1 MVVAGGGSGVLE
13 WWLWRVAARRWSEG
27 GGWVVRRLVV
37 GSNDGGGVGSG
48 GWRWCGVPNL
58 EPCYDQYYGEFPQT
72 LPSLPQQYPCYEDCG
87 GPHATFECKPMNQN
101 FHDSNSFGFDQI
113 QPPQFPVIHQSPQ
126 QLSTEAL
133 HAREDLINSIENFL
147 KRFNRISFRDNPK
160 VLMQAWDKL
169 FEIKHAQPE
178 DTQDLLIKLVED
190 VRSISEEFA
199 EFINIPTGNL
209 SPSSYDDDD
218 DEESSIPLKDIIM
231 SELPPCVAITPALYT
246 DEPVDS
252 LIIEDE
258 HLDTIPETESDEFI
272 KSSVENLVQD
282 PSESEGECE
291 CDVPDCND
299 SQTTIFST
307 FSNPLFDD
315 SSSSDDES
323 SYEEDVHEMS
333 FKTYSNP
340 LFDLDKEIISIELNP
355 IHNEDL
361 DSTPKDVRFD
371 AESYLL
377 ESLVNRD
384 TLNVS
389 PPKIDHLFDEFAD
402 ELTRL
407 QLIPPGIDIINL
419 DPEGDIL
426 FLETLLYDNSSPR
439 PPEAFQANSDT
450 IIDSSSTIPIPV
462 EDSDSSREEIDIFFG
477 PEDSIPPGIESDDFD
492 SEDDDNSAFP
502 SEFESF
508 HVDYPNP
515 GDSTIIVV
523 EDIPMDVPN
532 LFLTHPA
539 LHLDF
544 DFIPSHNNLGSNLDD
559 SSPSGDR
566 NKTYDPGICIKVE
579 SMKSL
584 AAHSSVIEPDDCPD
598 CEDSQFCHSSRVSH
612 PQLHLGIRYP
622 NLID

>member
-1 MVVAGGGSGVLE
+1 
-13 WWLWRVAARRWSEG
+13 
-27 GGWVVRRLVV
+27 
-37 GSNDGGGVGSG
+37 
-48 GWRWCGVPNL
+48 
-58 EPCYDQYYGEFPQT
+58 
-72 LPSLPQQYPCYEDCG
+72 
-87 GPHATFECKPMNQN
+87 
-101 FHDSNSFGFDQI
+101 
-113 QPPQFPVIHQSPQ
+113 
-126 QLSTEAL
+126 
-133 HAREDLINSIENFL
+133 
-147 KRFNRISFRDNPK
+147 
-160 VLMQAWDKL
+160 MQAWDKL

-272 KSSVENLVQD
+272 KSSVENLVHD
-282 PSESEGECE
+282 PLSRRVNGR
-291 CDVPDCND
+291 V
-299 SQTTIFST
+299 I
-307 FSNPLFDD
+307 
-315 SSSSDDES
+315 DDES

-377 ESLVNRD
+377 ESL
-384 TLNVS
+384 
-389 PPKIDHLFDEFAD
+389 
-402 ELTRL
+402 
-407 QLIPPGIDIINL
+407 
-419 DPEGDIL
+419 
-426 FLETLLYDNSSPR
+426 
-439 PPEAFQANSDT
+439 
-450 IIDSSSTIPIPV
+450 
-462 EDSDSSREEIDIFFG
+462 EEIDIFFG

-544 DFIPSHNNLGSNLDD
+544 GFIPSHNNLGSNLDD

-566 NKTYDPGICIKVE
+566 NKTYDPGICIEVE

-584 AAHSSVIEPDDCPD
+584 AAHSSVIDTSLPFSSENEVKVFNHDDLSTEEKSPQSSSHC
-598 CEDSQFCHSSRVSH
+598 DSKAFQLSSDS
-612 PQLHLGIRYP
+612 PMLILGANTPHLSVRQVHFYP
-622 NLID
+622 P